1 MMSNYDRWKTTTPAD
16 REKIVAKDFFGH
28 PVYESELYAYIY
40 IDGEYVHKSGY
51 DLNVFFSTLDSSM
64 KKEILMEYFDGKE
77 ATEVPY

>member
-1 MMSNYDRWKTTTPAD
+1 MMSNYDRWKITTPDD
-16 REKIVAKDFFGH
+16 REKIVAKDFMGRS
-28 PVYESELYAYIY
+28 VTDGELYAYIY